1 MTSPLPIGIL
11 ISGSG
16 TNLQAIVDAIQQGE
30 LAATIKVVISNRA
43 EAYGLERARTHGI
56 STLILSHKDFS
67 SREAFEVVLVQTLQ
81 AHGVELVV
89 LAGFMRVLSPFFI
102 RAFPQ
107 RIMNIHPSLLP
118 AFPGTHAQK
127 QALERGVRIAGAT
140 VHFVDEET
148 DHGPIIIQAAVP
160 VYPDDTEEVLSSRIL
175 TQEHHIYPQAIQ
187 LYAENRLQ
195 IQGTKVVILDE
206 PRSQA
211 SALWVP
217 ELP

>member
-16 TNLQAIVDAIQQGE
+16 TNLQAIIDAIQRGD
-30 LAATIKVVISNRA
+30 LSATIKVVVSNRA

-56 STLILSHKDFS
+56 PTAILSHKDFS
-67 SREAFEVVLVQTLQ
+67 SREEFEARLVQTLQ
-81 AHGVELVV
+81 THGVELVV

-102 RAFPQ
+102 RTYPE

-118 AFPGTHAQK
+118 SFPGTHAQK

-160 VYPDDTEEVLSSRIL
+160 VYTDDTEASLSTRIL
-175 TQEHHIYPQAIQ
+175 DQEHHIYPHAIQ

-195 IQGTKVVILDE
+195 VQGNKVVILDE
-206 PRSQA
+206 PRA
-211 SALWVP
+211 PTSALRAP
-217 ELP
+217 ERL